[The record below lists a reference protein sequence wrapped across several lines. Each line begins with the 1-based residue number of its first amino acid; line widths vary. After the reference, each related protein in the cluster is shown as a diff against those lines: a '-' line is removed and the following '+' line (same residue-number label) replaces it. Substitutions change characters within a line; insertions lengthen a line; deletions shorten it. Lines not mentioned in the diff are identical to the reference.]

1 MSRAHH
7 GSRTGSRT
15 GTLGAATLARRRVL
29 TVAAT
34 VGVGAS
40 VAGVAGL
47 SVAGEKA
54 GEAEAEDDGQALV
67 ISLRDARKGTF
78 DIFSGEQRVTFTDK
92 KLAAQLLKTVRRG

>member
-7 GSRTGSRT
+7 GSRTG
-15 GTLGAATLARRRVL
+15 TLGTVTLARRRVL

-47 SVAGEKA
+47 SLAGEE
-54 GEAEAEDDGQALV
+54 EAQDDGQALV

-78 DIFSGEQRVTFTDK
+78 DIFSGEQRLTFTDK